1 MMNTRSRARLQAETS
16 ACDALNKEWMGIEFI
31 ENFSITRFG
40 RLKEREIRS
49 TKWACPTI
57 LNQLGM
63 TNDFN
68 LLCNR
73 VGLLPFVFQDQ
84 PTYRR
89 LTLEFLSKLKH
100 TVGNYYRTEQEYEG
114 SDRITFCLMNKEY
127 NITLTEWCNIF
138 GFVNNNSHIRI
149 NSIVLRP
156 TAIQYFCR
164 LSISNPVPKGNL
176 IESPAVRYRYK

>member
-16 ACDALNKEWMGIEFI
+16 ARDALNKERMGIEFI

-63 TNDFN
+63 TDDFN

-73 VGLLPFVFQDQ
+73 VGLLADTLQ
-84 PTYRR
+84 TY
-89 LTLEFLSKLKH
+89 L
-100 TVGNYYRTEQEYEG
+100 
-114 SDRITFCLMNKEY
+114 
-127 NITLTEWCNIF
+127 
-138 GFVNNNSHIRI
+138 
-149 NSIVLRP
+149 
-156 TAIQYFCR
+156 
-164 LSISNPVPKGNL
+164 
-176 IESPAVRYRYK
+176 